1 MSAEAPGSGLDF
13 DTLDHND
20 FVTRFGDIF
29 EHSPWI
35 AARTFERRPFLSADV
50 LFAALVDTLND
61 APHTERLAL
70 LRAHPELA
78 GKVARAGELTENSTH
93 EQSGAGL
100 DRLSDEEYARFA
112 RLNAAYRQK
121 FDFPFIIAAR
131 HHDKASILQNFER
144 RLGNTVDEEFDTALG
159 EVCKI
164 ARLRFD
170 AIVGQ

>member
-1 MSAEAPGSGLDF
+1 MSAEPPGSGLDF
-13 DTLDHND
+13 DTPDRED
-20 FVTRFGDIF
+20 FVTSFGGIF

-35 AARTFERRPFLSADV
+35 AARTFERRPFLSADA
-50 LFAALVDTLND
+50 LFDAMVDTLNQ
-61 APHTERLAL
+61 ASHAERLAL

-78 GKVARAGELTENSTH
+78 GKVARAGELTENSTR

-100 DRLSDEEYARFA
+100 DRLNDEEYERFA
-112 RLNAAYRQK
+112 RLNAAYQQK
-121 FDFPFIIAAR
+121 FDFPFIIAVK
-131 HHDKASILQNFER
+131 HHDKVSILQNFEQ

-170 AIVGQ
+170 AIVGR